1 MKTLRRFLLV
11 LTLLVP
17 FTPISGAFAQQSSDP
32 PSAIGLDHRRD
43 QTNIACARVNICS
56 SLPVINGE
64 AWAGN
69 NQVWQTDFFDRVI
82 TLRDVITCQVVKRC
96 VVPNLISPSELTVWQ
111 GKLVLYDFITGLL
124 YFIDPDS
131 CNVLWTC
138 DAPGD
143 NSAEG
148 LTSDGVYL
156 YKASSDGVYK
166 FTSTPNGCVVVSVC
180 PNPPGDSFDGL
191 TMCHGNLVGLGYSG
205 TLYLMN
211 PNCGIIGSCPLNAG
225 ARGNGLASDGIGRV
239 FVDDIS
245 ALTLDDVDVG
255 CQIPLPVEPTS
266 WSGIKAR
273 YN

>member
-17 FTPISGAFAQQSSDP
+17 FTAMPAIAQQSSDP

-43 QTNIACARVNICS
+43 QTNVACARVNICS

-69 NQVWQTDFFDRVI
+69 NQVWQADFFDKVL
-82 TLRDVITCQVVKRC
+82 TLRDLTTCQVIKRC
-96 VVPNLISPSELTVWQ
+96 VAPGGVAPSELTMYQ
-111 GKLVLYDFITGLL
+111 GMLVHYDFGTGLL
-124 YFIDPDS
+124 YFINPDS
-131 CNVLWTC
+131 CKVLWTC

-156 YKASSDGVYK
+156 YKAAGDGVHK
-166 FTSTPNGCVVVSVC
+166 FTSTPNGCVDVGIC

-191 TMCHGNLVGLGYSG
+191 TMCQGNLVGLGYSG
-205 TLYLMN
+205 MLYLMN
-211 PNCGIIGSCPLNAG
+211 PNCGIIGTCPLNSG
-225 ARGNGLASDGIGRV
+225 ASGNGLASDGTGRV

-245 ALTLDDVDVG
+245 ALTLDEVDVG
-255 CQIPLPVEPTS
+255 CQIPLPVQPST
-266 WSGIKAR
+266 WSKIKAAR